1 MKHGAKFVK
10 GELEKI
16 YNLLNV
22 SFEYIDYSQVENDKR
37 FIKIFELLMHGNKCE
52 IKYASTSCKGEL
64 FCVNQF
70 KVYIYYNK
78 MEAKFFSEIE
88 KKMDVK
94 TLKDFEKEV
103 RTKIN
108 DEFESLRK
116 KNDGLSRVL
125 MFGECQLWNSIKN
138 GKYSWLKIKS
148 DKKKKL
154 FRLIE
159 IYSQVSNLVENV
171 GDINKKV
178 DDLKKLKDAPIDEE

>member
-1 MKHGAKFVK
+1 
-10 GELEKI
+10 
-16 YNLLNV
+16 
-22 SFEYIDYSQVENDKR
+22 
-37 FIKIFELLMHGNKCE
+37 
-52 IKYASTSCKGEL
+52 
-64 FCVNQF
+64 
-70 KVYIYYNK
+70 

-88 KKMDVK
+88 KKMDIK

-138 GKYSWLKIKS
+138 GNYSWLKIKS

-154 FRLIE
+154 FRL
-159 IYSQVSNLVENV
+159 YSQVSNLVENV

-178 DDLKKLKDAPIDEE
+178 DDPKKLKDAPIDEE